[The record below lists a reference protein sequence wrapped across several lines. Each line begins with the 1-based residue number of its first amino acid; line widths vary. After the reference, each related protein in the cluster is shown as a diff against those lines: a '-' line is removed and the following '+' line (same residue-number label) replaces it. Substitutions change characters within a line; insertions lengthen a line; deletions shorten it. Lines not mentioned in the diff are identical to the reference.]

1 MDIAGQNDWRC
12 ILPFAGKGGNNLKQT
27 KRSIIVFLGPAV
39 LLYVLVFFYPV
50 LRTSMMSLFEMNNI
64 SSPVR
69 EWGFVGFD
77 NYAKLLNTQLF
88 RISMINI
95 GKIWLF
101 TGIATLGL
109 AMLLALILTQG
120 LKFQKFFRASV
131 YLPNVIA
138 AVAVGYMW
146 LLFVFSKSKFGLLT
160 SLFNFLGWEKMAQF
174 QWLSGENLFLSM
186 CIAYVFSNTGYF
198 MMMYIAAMEND
209 SALIEGA
216 NIFQRFL
223 YITLP
228 LIKGVLGMSTVL
240 WTTRTIGFFAL
251 AQVFSNTSTFT
262 PMLYTYRTLFATE
275 AGSESVNPGIAAA
288 SAVVMTLTAVIVSQS
303 LKHLI
308 RTENYE
314 I

>member
-1 MDIAGQNDWRC
+1 M
-12 ILPFAGKGGNNLKQT
+12 KQT
-27 KRSIIVFLGPAV
+27 KRSIAIFLGPAA

-50 LRTSMMSLFEMNNI
+50 VRTTMMSFFEMRGI
-64 SSPVR
+64 SSPMK
-69 EWGFVGFD
+69 EWTFAGLKNF
-77 NYAKLLNTQLF
+77 NKLFHTQLF
-88 RISMINI
+88 LISMKNI
-95 GKIWLF
+95 GKIWLY
-101 TGIATLGL
+101 TGIATLGFAL
-109 AMLLALILTQG
+109 LLALILTQG

-138 AVAVGYMW
+138 AVAIGYMW
-146 LLFVFSKSKFGLLT
+146 LLYVFNNKFGLLT
-160 SLFNFLGWEKMAQF
+160 TLFKLLGWEKMAQF
-174 QWLSGENLFLSM
+174 QWLSGNNMFLSM

-198 MMMYIAAMEND
+198 MMMYIAAMENISRDYYD
-209 SALIEGA
+209 SAHIEGA
-216 NIFQRFL
+216 NVFQRFL

-228 LIKGVLGMSTVL
+228 LIKGVLGMSAVL

-275 AGSESVNPGIAAA
+275 AGSESVNPGVAAA
-288 SAVVMTLTAVIVSQS
+288 SAVVMTLTAVIVSQG

-308 RTENYE
+308 KTENYE